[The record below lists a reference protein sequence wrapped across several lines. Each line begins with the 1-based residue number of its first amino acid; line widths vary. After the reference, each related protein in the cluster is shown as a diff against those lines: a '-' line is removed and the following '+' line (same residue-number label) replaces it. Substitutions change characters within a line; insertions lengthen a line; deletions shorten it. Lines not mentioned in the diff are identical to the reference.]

1 MKLPNFFIVGAPKAG
16 TTSLYHY
23 LDQHP
28 QIYMS
33 PVKEP
38 NYFASEIRP
47 ERFSPELQDRVRRDQ
62 QAMQDYLAGPMS
74 EKRFGAVG
82 LEWAEYVKLF
92 AQATSETA
100 LGEAS
105 VCYLWSESAARNIY
119 SMASSA
125 KIVMILRDPA
135 ERAFSQY
142 MQWVTKGV
150 IQESFRGQ
158 VEKAL
163 EHRGD
168 QFQLMRP
175 FLEFGLYSG
184 QVKRYLDIFPRENLH
199 IVFYEHYRN
208 NAGDMLTDLFRFLD
222 VDTSVKPDTSAKHL
236 VGRVP
241 ASSIDPCDRAY
252 LIDYYRD
259 DVQRLSALLDRDLT
273 HWLN

>member
-1 MKLPNFFIVGAPKAG
+1 MNLPNFFIVGAPKAG

-47 ERFSPELQDRVRRDQ
+47 DRFSPELQDRVRRDQ
-62 QAMQDYLAGPMS
+62 NAMQEYLAGPMS

-82 LEWAEYVKLF
+82 LEWADYLKLF
-92 AQATSETA
+92 EQAINEPV

-105 VCYLWSESAARNIY
+105 VCYLWSETAARNIH
-119 SMASSA
+119 STAPAA
-125 KIVMILRDPA
+125 KIVMILRNPA

-150 IQESFRGQ
+150 IKESFRAQ

-163 EHRGD
+163 KHRSD
-168 QFQLMRP
+168 QFELMRP
-175 FLEFGLYSG
+175 FLEFGLYAD
-184 QVKRYLDIFPRENLH
+184 QVKRYLDIFPRENIH
-199 IVFYEHYRN
+199 IVFYEYYRK
-208 NAGDMLTDLFRFLD
+208 NASDMLTELLRFLD
-222 VDTSVKPDTSAKHL
+222 VDPDVTSDTSTKYL
-236 VGRVP
+236 IGRVP
-241 ASSIDPCDRAY
+241 ASSIDPQDRAY
-252 LIDYYRD
+252 LTDYYRD
-259 DVQRLSALLDRDLT
+259 DVERLSALLDRDLT
-273 HWLN
+273 HWVH